1 MELTSLDIG
10 RAALAMAISTDRQEE
25 QALRQQLQSRGI
37 QAVAVDFGGEYL
49 SSVKKMIERAV
60 VAAQRQGLIEASHVG
75 EGAVAGATHAALEQI
90 TPKAVGLNVGGKIGV
105 ARYGEHVCVAVYLGV
120 GVLHL
125 NEVAVGLALIVSIF
139 RSKHS
144 INIDQM
150 NSLKG

>member
-10 RAALAMAISTDRQEE
+10 RAALAMAISADRQEE
-25 QALRQQLQSRGI
+25 QTVRQQLQGRGI
-37 QAVAVDFGGEYL
+37 QAVAVDFGGEYV

-75 EGAVAGATHAALEQI
+75 EGAVAGATHAALEQL
-90 TPKAVGLNVGGKIGV
+90 TSKAVGLNVGGKIGV

-125 NEVAVGLALIVSIF
+125 NEVAVGLAH
-139 RSKHS
+139 RSLPMS
-144 INIDQM
+144 QE
-150 NSLKG
+150 